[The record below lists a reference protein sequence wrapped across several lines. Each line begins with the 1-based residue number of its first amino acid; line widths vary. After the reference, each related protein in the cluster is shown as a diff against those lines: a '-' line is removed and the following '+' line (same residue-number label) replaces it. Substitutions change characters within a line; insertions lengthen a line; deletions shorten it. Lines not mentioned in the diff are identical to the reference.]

1 MGEYLRGNDCHIG
14 GCQGWGAG
22 EAQDAKAEKVSNDP
36 RGNDSGKLRSEKL
49 DGEHI

>member
-1 MGEYLRGNDCHIG
+1 MDEGLLGNAFSIG

-22 EAQDAKAEKVSNDP
+22 EDQDAKAEWVPNDP